1 MCGSL
6 HKLRFLIRQRSHPH
20 SQGGRIGGQDPQQT
34 LHPGSIQPIVQ
45 IKSNKTRMSLCRGH
59 NPGLLIAVKI
69 YGLSGQRLLRW
80 YSLVRTRFM
89 PRRYQTARASPN
101 GNTGAHPQESTGE
114 RGTATH
120 PGGFRRPGV
129 LMPFR
134 VRNCRSFRHPGG
146 TLLRLV
152 GLRRRR
158 LMRRLRGTHL
168 VILRRHNLSFL
179 YACGYLSCALSAPQL
194 SGAGCTVPVPQ
205 MLRCRA
211 PRILHRLGGCVNT
224 PVAERCGYLH
234 CGFADALPEASPLI
248 WSWSLCSPCSCVP
261 CS

>member
-1 MCGSL
+1 
-6 HKLRFLIRQRSHPH
+6 
-20 SQGGRIGGQDPQQT
+20 
-34 LHPGSIQPIVQ
+34 
-45 IKSNKTRMSLCRGH
+45 MSLCRGH
-59 NPGLLIAVKI
+59 NSGLLIAIKI
-69 YGLSGQRLLRW
+69 HSLSGQHLLRG
-80 YSLVRTRFM
+80 YGLGRTSFM
-89 PRRYQTARASPN
+89 LRRYQPACPGAN
-101 GNTGAHPQESTGE
+101 GHTGPHPQESTGE
-114 RGTATH
+114 CCTATH
-120 PGGFRRPGV
+120 PGRFRRPGV

-194 SGAGCTVPVPQ
+194 SGAGCAVPVSPK
-205 MLRCRA
+205 CCGFVHRA
-211 PRILHRLGGCVNT
+211 SCIGSVDVFRT